1 MEIIDI
7 SNIKECR
14 ICFID
19 ENIEPDKPFI
29 NPCACSGTSK
39 WVHIECLNKWRKSR
53 QNPTS
58 ESICSECRTQYNIIR
73 KNFDIETLIYQNSYI
88 QNINMFISMCSMV
101 LSFILYSLNSFFD
114 NSIIIGFK
122 NNTNEDSYIS
132 VIIYFDIS
140 AFLIINF
147 IIFYLFINIFIHVTH
162 QKIYFRGIRS
172 KLLILFIFNLS
183 FLPIYQIGVLLKSI
197 HFIVF
202 LYTTEFFLLNF
213 NLKLL
218 LIKSNSIIKSIND
231 ENYIEDTILPYDPEI
246 DIDLNESDIV
256 LSENDNETLLL
267 PMNHS

>member
-19 ENIEPDKPFI
+19 ENIEPNKPFI

-39 WVHIECLNKWRKSR
+39 WVHLECLNRWRKSR

-73 KNFDIETLIYQNSYI
+73 KNFDIETLIYKNSYI
-88 QNINMFISMCSMV
+88 QNINMFISMCSMF
-101 LSFILYSLNSFFD
+101 LSFCFYASGSFFD
-114 NSIIIGFK
+114 NYIIIGFD
-122 NNTNEDSYIS
+122 TNEYSYIS
-132 VIIYFDIS
+132 IIIYFDIS
-140 AFLIINF
+140 SFLIINF
-147 IIFYLFINIFIHVTH
+147 IIFYIFINIFIHVIH
-162 QKIYFRGIRS
+162 KKIYFRGIRS
-172 KLLILFIFNLS
+172 KLLRLFIFNLL

-197 HFIVF
+197 DFIVF

-231 ENYIEDTILPYDPEI
+231 ENYIEDTILPYYP
-246 DIDLNESDIV
+246 ESDPGSDLD

-267 PMNHS
+267 PINHS

>member
-1 MEIIDI
+1 MEVIDI

-14 ICFID
+14 ICFIY
-19 ENIEPDKPFI
+19 ENIEPNKPFI

-39 WVHIECLNKWRKSR
+39 WVHIECLNRWRKSR

-88 QNINMFISMCSMV
+88 QNINMFISMCSMF

-114 NSIIIGFK
+114 NSIIID
-122 NNTNEDSYIS
+122 TNDDSYIS

-140 AFLIINF
+140 AFLIFNF
-147 IIFYLFINIFIHVTH
+147 IIFYFFINIFIHVIH

-172 KLLILFIFNLS
+172 KLLRLFIFNLL

-197 HFIVF
+197 DFIVF
-202 LYTTEFFLLNF
+202 LYTVEFFFLNF

-231 ENYIEDTILPYDPEI
+231 NNYIEDTILPYDHESDSS
-246 DIDLNESDIV
+246 DIDLSDID
-256 LSENDNETLLL
+256 LSDNETLLL